1 MNINEEG
8 NFLGSTYMF
17 QYYMIRVNKMTG
29 IRYKV
34 VGTPTWQHISFL
46 CHTTYSVAV
55 SPHNP
60 LSLPLTPLSALH
72 SKPNPAFHHSTSTV
86 GNHSTNHTYQ
96 LYQPT
101 NGRTGRLAGAQNKR
115 RPSK

>member
-1 MNINEEG
+1 VNINEEG
-8 NFLGSTYMF
+8 NFLGTTYIF
-17 QYYMIRVNKMTG
+17 HCYIIRVNKMTS

-55 SPHNP
+55 SPQNS
-60 LSLPLTPLSALH
+60 LSLSLTPLSAPH
-72 SKPNPAFHHSTSTV
+72 SKPNTAFHHNTLTMD
-86 GNHSTNHTYQ
+86 NHSTNHAYQ
-96 LYQPT
+96 LCQLT
-101 NGRTGRLAGAQNKR
+101 NGRTGRLAGAQSKR